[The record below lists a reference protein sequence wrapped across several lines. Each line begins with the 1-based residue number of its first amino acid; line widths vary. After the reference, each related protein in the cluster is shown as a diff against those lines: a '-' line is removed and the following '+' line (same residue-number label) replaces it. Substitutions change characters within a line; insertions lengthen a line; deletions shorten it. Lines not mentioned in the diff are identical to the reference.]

1 MSGKLLFLITSGVD
15 DVNKVRWGLRM
26 ALNTFTH
33 PYGEKLIDEV
43 RVLLFCDGVK
53 IVDPSN
59 RHYGEIRERLL
70 DLKKE
75 GVKVVSCVSIAEPL
89 GLIDDTSSLGIE
101 CVHASEYVA
110 RCVHEGFTTISF

>member
-1 MSGKLLFLITSGVD
+1 MSGKLLFMITSGIK

-59 RHYGEIRERLL
+59 RYYDEIRKRLQ
-70 DLKKE
+70 DLNQAGIE
-75 GVKVVSCVSIAEPL
+75 IASCISIAKPL
-89 GLIDDTSSLGIE
+89 GLMDNTNSLGIE
-101 CVHASEYVA
+101 CVHASAYVA
-110 RCVHEGFTTISF
+110 KCVHEGFTTITF